1 MSATDEALLTVVDL
15 DIEVSGTPI
24 VHGASFSVRRGEVVA
39 IVGESGAGKS
49 MTAMAIP
56 NLLPAGAE
64 RRGSVRFDGTELLGV
79 SESGM
84 QRFRGAEIACVY
96 QEPMTALNPLHT
108 IGDFLEE
115 AIRSHEHGGRGR
127 KRSPQEL
134 LELVGLGGYG
144 DLLRRFPHQLSG
156 GQRQRIMAAGA
167 VAWEPKLLI
176 ADEPTTALDVTTQ
189 RNLLAMFRE
198 IVQREGMSM
207 IFVTHD
213 MGVVADIADSV
224 VVMRNGKVV
233 ETGDVY
239 SVFAQ
244 PTHEYTRSLL
254 AAARALHGERG
265 DLGAPDG
272 DREEGAER
280 AGSAVT
286 EGASAAPALEVRD
299 LVVEYRR
306 SGLRRPR
313 TEENRRAAVSDG
325 NLKVAR
331 GETLGIVGE
340 SGSGKSTIARAIL
353 GLAPVTAGSVAIAGV
368 DMVGLRRRD
377 RRKALSRLGVVFQ
390 DPTSS
395 LDPSLPLWKI
405 VTEPLWRSGRV
416 RDRGELRRR
425 AGALLGDVDLDPS
438 WIDRRRHELSG
449 GQRQRVA
456 IARAISHSPDVLIAD
471 EPTSALD
478 VTVQVTVLELL
489 ARLQREHDFACIF
502 ISHDLYV
509 VSTISDRVLVMK
521 DGRIVE
527 SGPTREVI
535 HDPENEYTRTLLGA
549 IPVPDPVAQRARRER
564 VDVPVAILEK
574 E

>member
-1 MSATDEALLTVVDL
+1 MNERDEVLLSVSDL
-15 DIEVSGTPI
+15 EIAVGDKPI
-24 VHGASFSVRRGEVVA
+24 VHGASFSVSRGEVVA

-56 NLLPAGAE
+56 ALLPPGTTRE
-64 RRGSVRFDGTELLGV
+64 GSILFEGTELITK
-79 SESGM
+79 SEGDL
-84 QRFRGAEIACVY
+84 RRYRGSEIACVY

-108 IGDFLEE
+108 VGDFLDE
-115 AIRSHEHGGRGR
+115 AIGAHESKTSARR
-127 KRSPQEL
+127 REPQEL
-134 LELVGLGGYG
+134 LELVGLGGFD
-144 DLLRRFPHQLSG
+144 DLLRRYPHQLSG

-189 RNLLAMFRE
+189 RNLLAMFRDL
-198 IVQREGMSM
+198 VRRERMGM

-224 VVMRNGKVV
+224 VVMRHGKVV
-233 ETGDVY
+233 EAGDVY
-239 SVFAQ
+239 STFENPQ
-244 PTHEYTRSLL
+244 HEYTRSLL
-254 AAARALHGERG
+254 AAARALHGAES
-265 DLGAPDG
+265 APVAD
-272 DREEGAER
+272 EGAD
-280 AGSAVT
+280 AGH
-286 EGASAAPALEVRD
+286 EGTATSPQPLAEDGADDIALRVRD
-299 LVVEYRR
+299 LVVEYKR
-306 SGLRRPR
+306 SGLRKPR
-313 TEENRRAAVSDG
+313 SEENRRAAVQSA
-325 NLKVAR
+325 NLTVAR

-353 GLAPVTAGSVAIAGV
+353 GLAPVTGGSVELAGV
-368 DMVGLRRRD
+368 ELVGLKRRHRRR
-377 RRKALSRLGVVFQ
+377 ALSRLGVVFQ

-395 LDPSLPLWKI
+395 LDPSLPLWRV
-405 VTEPLWRSGRV
+405 VTEPLWRSGTV
-416 RDRGELRRR
+416 RDTRELRRR
-425 AGALLGDVDLDPS
+425 ARELLADVDLDPT
-438 WIDRRRHELSG
+438 WIERRRHELSG

-456 IARAISHSPDVLIAD
+456 IARAISHRPDVLIAD

-521 DGRIVE
+521 DGQVVE
-527 SGPTREVI
+527 NGPTDQVI

-549 IPVPDPVAQRARRER
+549 IPVPDPVLQRSRREAESLR
-564 VDVPVAILEK
+564 
-574 E
+574 